1 MALPLAFLQ
10 AMRSGNICRCSS
22 KPEVQIY
29 HKVQILEWYPL
40 RLARRNDQL
49 AMPCIESDVTT
60 SAYHFLN
67 HTLAD
72 LLYARYLTNHANIYM
87 YPQVLELK
95 GQLLPSINLHSNTLL
110 RWRHLECH

>member
-1 MALPLAFLQ
+1 VEGAIENLISGKNPGQMALPLAFLQ

-22 KPEVQIY
+22 KPEVQRY
-29 HKVQILEWYPL
+29 HKVQILE
-40 RLARRNDQL
+40 
-49 AMPCIESDVTT
+49 CIESDVTT

-72 LLYARYLTNHANIYM
+72 LLYARYQTNHATIYM

-95 GQLLPSINLHSNTLL
+95 GLLLLSINLHANTLL
-110 RWRHLECH
+110 RWCYLECH